1 MNKTLM
7 AAGLA
12 VILGACSSSKKS
24 DVAEGATPNPFFAEY
39 TTPFGVPPFDQIEVA
54 HYKPALLKGME
65 EQSKEIEAIVANPDA
80 PTFENTIVALDQS
93 GELLTILGACS
104 SSKKS
109 DVAEGATP
117 NPFFAEYTTPFGVP
131 PFDQIEVAHYKPA
144 LLKGMEEQSK
154 EIEAIVANPDAPT
167 FENTIVALDQSGE
180 LLTKVMYA
188 FGGQSSVNTT
198 DEIQELERE
207 LYPLLSK
214 HSDDISL
221 NPKLFARVKSV
232 YENQA
237 SFHLDKEQKKLLE
250 ETYKSFVRGGANLP
264 EDKQAKLRELNE
276 KISMLQLTFGQN
288 TLKETNDFQLV
299 IDNKEDLSGLP
310 EDVIVKAAQ
319 TAQENGLDG
328 KWVFTLHNP
337 SVMPFL
343 QYADKRD
350 LREKIFKAYTN
361 RGNNNNEN
369 DNKEVVKQLVAAR
382 LEKARLMGY
391 EDYAAFVLEENMAKN
406 EKNVYDLLDKIWPSA
421 LAKAKEELAD
431 INAEIKKE
439 GGNYEAEGWDWRYYF
454 EKAKKAKYNLDENEM
469 RPYFEL
475 GHVREGIFYVA
486 NKLYGITFTEIKDIP
501 KPDPDALAFEC
512 KDKDGTHLGVL
523 YMDFFTRPGKGGG
536 AWCGGYR
543 SQTYKDGK
551 RVAPVVTTVFNFSKP
566 AEGQPALLTADETET
581 VFHEFGHALHGLFCD
596 VHYYG
601 VSDVPRDFVELP
613 SQVDEHWAVEPE
625 VLKVYAKHYQTGE
638 VIPQA
643 LVDKMIKSGKYGQG
657 FATTEYLAASYLD
670 MDYHVLKEIPADLD
684 IEKFEAKVLG
694 DRGLIRQIPSRYRST
709 YFGHTMEGG
718 YTAGYYSY
726 IWAEVLDC
734 DAFQAYKETGNIFN
748 PEVASKFRKYVLTP
762 GGIDDAMD
770 MYVNFRGK
778 QPSIDPLLENRGLK

>member
-1 MNKTLM
+1 M

-12 VILGACSSSKKS
+12 IVLGACSSQQKS
-24 DVAEGATPNPFFAEY
+24 DVAETTPNPFFTEY
-39 TTPFGVPPFDQIEVA
+39 TTPYGVPPFDQIEVA

-65 EQSKEIEAIVANPDA
+65 EQTKEVKAIVSNPEE
-80 PTFENTIVALDQS
+80 PTFENTIVALDQC
-93 GELLTILGACS
+93 GQLLQKT
-104 SSKKS
+104 
-109 DVAEGATP
+109 
-117 NPFFAEYTTPFGVP
+117 
-131 PFDQIEVAHYKPA
+131 
-144 LLKGMEEQSK
+144 
-154 EIEAIVANPDAPT
+154 
-167 FENTIVALDQSGE
+167 
-180 LLTKVMYA
+180 MYA
-188 FGGQSSVNTT
+188 FSGQSSVNTN

-207 LYPLLSK
+207 IYPMLSK

-221 NPKLFARVKSV
+221 NPALFARVKAV

-237 SFHLDKEQKKLLE
+237 KFNLDKEQKKLLE
-250 ETYKSFVRGGANLP
+250 ETYKGFVRGGANLS
-264 EDKQAKLRELNE
+264 EADQAKLRELNSE
-276 KISMLQLTFGQN
+276 ISMLQLTFGQN
-288 TLKETNDFQLV
+288 VLKETNAFQLV
-299 IDNKEDLSGLP
+299 IDNEADLAGLP
-310 EDVIVKAAQ
+310 EDVKVKAAE
-319 TAQENGLDG
+319 TAKEMGKEG
-328 KWVFTLHNP
+328 KWIFTLHNP

-343 QYADKRD
+343 QYADNRE
-350 LREKIFKAYTN
+350 LRKQIFEAYIN

-369 DNKEVVKQLVAAR
+369 DNKEVVKKLVTAR
-382 LEKARLMGY
+382 LEKAKLMGY
-391 EDYAAFVLEENMAKN
+391 KDYAAYVLEVNMAKD
-406 EKNVYDLLDKIWPSA
+406 EKNVYDLLNQVWTPA

-439 GGNYEAEGWDWRYYF
+439 GGDFEAAGWDWRYYF
-454 EKAKKAKYNLDENEM
+454 EKAKKAKFNVDENEM

-486 NKLYGITFTEIKDIP
+486 NKLYGITFNELKDIP
-501 KPDPDALAFEC
+501 KPDPDAFAFEC
-512 KDKDGTHLGVL
+512 KDKDGTLLGVL

-543 SQTYKDGK
+543 SQTYENGK
-551 RVAPVVTTVFNFSKP
+551 RVVPIVTTVFNFSKP

-581 VFHEFGHALHGLFCD
+581 VFHEFGHALHSLFGD

-613 SQVDEHWAVEPE
+613 SQVDEHWAFEPE

-643 LVDKMIKSGKYGQG
+643 LVEKMTNAGKYGQG
-657 FATTEYLAASYLD
+657 FATTEYVAASLLD
-670 MDYHVLKEIPADLD
+670 MDYHVLKEIPKDFD
-684 IEKFEAKVLG
+684 IEKFEAQKMS
-694 DRGLIRQIPSRYRST
+694 DRGLISQIPPRYRTT

-726 IWAEVLDC
+726 MWAEVLDC
-734 DAFQAYKETGNIFN
+734 DAFQAYVETGDIFN
-748 PEVASKFRKYVLTP
+748 QTVAQKFRQYVLTP

-778 QPSIDPLLENRGLK
+778 KPSIEPLLKNRGLK